1 MNTGIMQREYKLLEV
16 DWITAQMYGKTLKKK
31 SNNLPLSKNG
41 IEPYEDL
48 TGEIDSILDMLN
60 EKMFANKQYGS
71 WEKKS
76 FR

>member
-1 MNTGIMQREYKLLEV
+1 MGRDVDLLEV

-31 SNNLPLSKNG
+31 RNTIPLSKNG
-41 IEPYEDL
+41 IEPYEEITD
-48 TGEIDSILDMLN
+48 EIDVILDMLN
-60 EKMFANKQYGS
+60 ETMFSHSQESY

>member
-1 MNTGIMQREYKLLEV
+1 MRREYELLEV

-31 SNNLPLSKNG
+31 PNNLALSKNG

-48 TGEIDSILDMLN
+48 TDEIDSILDMLN
-60 EKMFANKQYGS
+60 EKMFTKKKFGS
-71 WEKKS
+71 WGEKS